1 MEMAMKCFI
10 LAVTMMIAVNIC
22 SSLALGGGDSLL
34 LGESLAG
41 KRSIISNNGMF
52 ELGFFSPRGTSN
64 WYIGIWYARIS
75 PKVIVWVAN
84 RDNPIRSMLGV
95 LKFSS
100 DGRLRLLDGKGWSVW
115 STDLAVKGS
124 RATITNSGNFIML
137 GHGQNNS
144 EIVWESFAH
153 PTDTWLPGMKLWKGM
168 KLTSWKSSVDPASGL
183 FSLGM
188 DMSPG
193 KTQMLMLYNNIVPY
207 WSSGEWTG
215 NYFANVP
222 EVHGRRT
229 KVNAVSMISAG
240 QMDCAMQMMCVVVL
254 RVSSPSATLKVGGQ
268 VGVLGEGPCN
278 ARSQRGP
285 PTASW
290 NPRTETC
297 PKKKL
302 SHTTSQQC
310 KAAELLASIIAPAQP
325 LLSISL
331 IYQSVDSGLGIYSK
345 CVSNLTANLF
355 SLSWLLLRFRA
366 RHQREAGKP
375 WHFTFYFL
383 LLRHA
388 VLFYLSSWPHLFCGN
403 AEDSGRKA

>member
-1 MEMAMKCFI
+1 MAMKCFI

-222 EVHGRRT
+222 EVYAPTRFE
-229 KVNAVSMISAG
+229 IS
-240 QMDCAMQMMCVVVL
+240 CV
-254 RVSSPSATLKVGGQ
+254 RVSPFKIYFTFSISRQGHTLTGRILLDEKGELKSCDWMDDGTWTQAWSTYQGQ
-268 VGVLGEGPCN
+268 CSKYDICGANGLCN
-278 ARSQRGP
+278 ANDVCSCAEGFK
-285 PTASW
+285 
-290 NPRTETC
+290 
-297 PKKKL
+297 PKRDTQGWW
-302 SHTTSQQC
+302 S
-310 KAAELLASIIAPAQP
+310 
-325 LLSISL
+325 
-331 IYQSVDSGLGIYSK
+331 SGCS
-345 CVSNLTANLF
+345 
-355 SLSWLLLRFRA
+355 R
-366 RHQREAGKP
+366 
-375 WHFTFYFL
+375 
-383 LLRHA
+383 
-388 VLFYLSSWPHLFCGN
+388 
-403 AEDSGRKA
+403 